1 MARRFALA
9 CGLVIVWMFLAGC
22 NRPARPADSTPAA
35 DAYPSPAALALPA
48 SPTPAPSPTAT
59 VFVLPSPAPTV
70 TPTPALL
77 AATATPACQAGLH
90 FISDLTVP
98 DGTVVAAGDRVDKRW
113 QVENNGTCNWDGR
126 YRLRRI
132 SGPDF
137 GLPEDQALYPA
148 RASTQVIIRMLLQI
162 PAEPGVYRSAWQA
175 VDPQG
180 QLFGDPIFVEVV
192 VGTSSP

>member
-9 CGLVIVWMFLAGC
+9 CGLVIAWMFLAGC
-22 NRPARPADSTPAA
+22 NRPARPVGGTPAA

-77 AATATPACQAGLH
+77 AATATPACQASLH

-148 RASTQVIIRMLLQI
+148 RASTQVTIRMLLQI